1 VEHSAQ
7 IKGEIPMRT
16 FAALI
21 VATLLASAGVR
32 DVLAGQASSSAQS
45 SAPAAAGLAPLALSA
60 GTAIVAK
67 LSTDLDAGRC
77 KVGDAVEAEAKQDV
91 KQGHDVLLKKG
102 SLLVG
107 HVAAV
112 KSSGSELTVAFD
124 FDSVRMKDGKQFSLP
139 LIIQA
144 LAPEAD
150 ISNNSTLS
158 DGRGLDS
165 TLNSSAVKHHDST
178 LKGSINQLDAKS
190 TGVYDFRGM
199 NLSDQNTNG
208 THYSLVTSSA
218 GSFKLKKGSQ
228 LVMKA
233 VGQ

>member
-1 VEHSAQ
+1 
-7 IKGEIPMRT
+7 MRT

-21 VATLLASAGVR
+21 LATLLASAGVR
-32 DVLAGQASSSAQS
+32 NVFGGQASSSAQS

-60 GTAIVAK
+60 GTTFLAK
-67 LSTDLDAGRC
+67 LSTDLAARQC
-77 KVGDAVEAEAKQDV
+77 KVGDPVGAEAKQDV
-91 KQGHDVLLKKG
+91 KQGHDVVLKKG
-102 SLLVG
+102 STLLG

-112 KSSGSELTVAFD
+112 QPAGNDLTVAIE

-139 LIIQA
+139 LSIQA

-158 DGRGLDS
+158 SGRGLDA
-165 TLNSSAVKHHDST
+165 TVNSSAVKHQDST
-178 LKGSINQLDAKS
+178 LKGSTNQLDAKS
-190 TGVYDFRGM
+190 TGVRDFPGM

-208 THYSLVTSSA
+208 THYSLVTSST
-218 GSFKLKKGSQ
+218 GDFKLKKGSQ
-228 LVMKA
+228 LVMKV